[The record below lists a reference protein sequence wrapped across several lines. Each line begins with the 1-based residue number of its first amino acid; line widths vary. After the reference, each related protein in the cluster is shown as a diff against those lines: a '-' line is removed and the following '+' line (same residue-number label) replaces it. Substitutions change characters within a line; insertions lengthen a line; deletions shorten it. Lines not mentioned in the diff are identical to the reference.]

1 MRELIFTGF
10 RSCNANPWR
19 SPLSAFPSARHSS
32 CGHQRRVA
40 CICLAA
46 SESPYRILGV
56 SPFASE
62 ADVKRAYRKLAL
74 KYHPDVNKAP
84 DAQQKFMAI
93 KAAYHAL
100 IDAKLYSHL
109 SSTKQTRKRS
119 TYSSIYSTS
128 PEEDRDDFYGLG
140 DAWEDFQ
147 GSFDSLW
154 DFAEEFVGDFQ
165 AMFNNVSAGSKPNN
179 LFEELKGLGEE
190 FVEFLGDEF
199 NIIDDIREVFED
211 KDTRFDPWTRDNASM
226 NIPKDPHEE
235 ARKLEIEI
243 DEIQELL
250 SRLREDL
257 GL

>member
-74 KYHPDVNKAP
+74 KYHPDVNKA
-84 DAQQKFMAI
+84 
-93 KAAYHAL
+93 
-100 IDAKLYSHL
+100 
-109 SSTKQTRKRS
+109 
-119 TYSSIYSTS
+119 
-128 PEEDRDDFYGLG
+128 
-140 DAWEDFQ
+140 
-147 GSFDSLW
+147 
-154 DFAEEFVGDFQ
+154 
-165 AMFNNVSAGSKPNN
+165 
-179 LFEELKGLGEE
+179 GLGEE